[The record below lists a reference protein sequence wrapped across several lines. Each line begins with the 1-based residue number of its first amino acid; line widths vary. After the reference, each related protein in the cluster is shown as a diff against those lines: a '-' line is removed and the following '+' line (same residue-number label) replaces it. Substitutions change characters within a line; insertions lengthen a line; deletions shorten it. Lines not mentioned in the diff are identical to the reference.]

1 MKPVLNAARV
11 VLCMTFQILLAQD
24 VAFVDVSVIP
34 MDSERILQH
43 QTVLIKGDRIAAIG
57 PAAQLRVP
65 SSSIRVDGRG
75 KFLMP
80 GLADMHVHFFMGQ

>member
-11 VLCMTFQILLAQD
+11 VLYVTLQTLFAQD

-43 QTVLIKGDRIAAIG
+43 HTVLIKGDRIVAIG

-65 SSSIRVDGRG
+65 SSSIRVDGRIEVVAEEL
-75 KFLMP
+75 KP
-80 GLADMHVHFFMGQ
+80 